1 MWLGDITVG
10 ADGSVTDDGSLT
22 ASPAAPSDTSSFV
35 DLAANLVD
43 MIHPYKQGVP
53 VNLAISP
60 QTQSFLMIGGVLI
73 GGLLLLNMVR
83 R

>member
-10 ADGSVTDDGSLT
+10 DSTADN
-22 ASPAAPSDTSSFV
+22 SPAPAADNPYVS
-35 DLAANLVD
+35 LAANLVD

-53 VNLAISP
+53 LNVAIAP
-60 QTQSFLMIGGVLI
+60 QTQTFLMMGGALLA
-73 GGLLLLNMVR
+73 GLLILNMVR

>member
-1 MWLGDITVG
+1 MWLGDVTVG
-10 ADGSVTDDGSLT
+10 DSSD
-22 ASPAAPSDTSSFV
+22 PNAAPVIDAPSPLLS
-35 DLAANLVD
+35 LAANLVD

-53 VNLAISP
+53 VSLAISP
-60 QTQSFLMIGGVLI
+60 QTQSFLMMGGILI